1 MQTTHLVL
9 FCQVFAKKV
18 TRKEL
23 VESYVTVYS
32 DMKNKRTNTQNL
44 DAKVVSERKSFS
56 SLTFIKELL
65 KSCICICYKLQL
77 STLF

>member
-1 MQTTHLVL
+1 M
-9 FCQVFAKKV
+9 

-56 SLTFIKELL
+56 SLTYQRTVKILHLYLLQTAVEHFILIFFSSKIEEG
-65 KSCICICYKLQL
+65 CTIY
-77 STLF
+77 